1 MELDKHKIQKILIIK
16 FGGIGDILL
25 TTPVLPNLKEYFPN
39 AEINFLTLRHSR
51 DILIDNPYLSRAF
64 TYDPSEDKSWCL
76 IKNIRSQKYDLVIDL
91 FGNPRTAL
99 ITFLSKAKYRF
110 GFNFRGRNYAYNIKA
125 EGRGGEVHN
134 VEFNLDALRAL
145 EIPVVSRKLFL
156 PVNIVHE
163 EFANEFIKS
172 NKLDAKKII
181 GISKTGGWES
191 KRYKAKDYIE
201 LMNMLND
208 LYDINFVLFWGNQ
221 KEREDCELIKSKI
234 IKANAYVI
242 PDSPIRYLG
251 AIINKCDL
259 VIGNDSGPL
268 HIAVAM
274 EVPTLGI
281 YGPTNPKLQGPYGE
295 NNLSIVNEK
304 LDCLYCNLLDCP
316 IGNICMTEL
325 SKDKII
331 EKVKELIMINDIPI
345 SKEGHSGVENNF

>member
-1 MELDKHKIQKILIIK
+1 MKLDKSKIQKILVIK

-25 TTPVLPNLKEYFPN
+25 ATPVLPNLKNYFPD

-64 TYDPSEDKSWCL
+64 TYDPNEDKSWCL

-99 ITFLSKAKYRF
+99 ITFLSTARYRF
-110 GFNFRGRNYAYNIKA
+110 GFDFRGRNYAYNIKA
-125 EGRGGEVHN
+125 KGRGGEVHN
-134 VEFNLDALRAL
+134 VEFNLDALRSL
-145 EIPVVSRKLFL
+145 DIPIVSRKLFL

-163 EFANEFIKS
+163 EFADEFIKE
-172 NKLDAKKII
+172 NKLGTKKII

-191 KRYKAKDYIE
+191 KRYKVDDYIV
-201 LMNMLND
+201 LMNMLNKI
-208 LYDINFVLFWGNQ
+208 YDINFILFWGNQ
-221 KEREDCELIKSKI
+221 KEKDDCEYIKSKI
-234 IKANAYVI
+234 LKSNAYVI
-242 PDSPIRYLG
+242 PESPIRYLG
-251 AIINKCDL
+251 AIIKKCDL

-274 EVPTLGI
+274 GVPTLGI

-325 SKDKII
+325 SKDKIAD
-331 EKVKELIMINDIPI
+331 KVKELILINNIQLPAA
-345 SKEGHSGVENNF
+345 GG

>member
-1 MELDKHKIQKILIIK
+1 MKLDKDKIKKILIIK

-25 TTPVLPNLKEYFPN
+25 TTPVLPNLKNFFPE

-51 DILIDNPYLSRAF
+51 DILIDNPYLTRAF
-64 TYDPSEDKSWCL
+64 TYDPTEDKSWCL
-76 IKNIRSQKYDLVIDL
+76 IKNIRQQKYDLVIDL

-99 ITFLSKAKYRF
+99 ITFLSKAKFRF
-110 GFNFRGRNYAYNIKA
+110 GFKFRGRDYAYNIKVM
-125 EGRGGEVHN
+125 GRGGEVHN
-134 VEFNLDALRAL
+134 VDFNLDALRAL
-145 EIPVVSRKLFL
+145 EIPIVSTKLYL
-156 PVNIVHE
+156 PVNIVHR
-163 EFANEFIKS
+163 EFADKFIKS
-172 NKLDAKKII
+172 NNIDKKKII

-191 KRYKAKDYIE
+191 KRYKANDYIE
-201 LMNMLND
+201 LMNRLNEI
-208 LYDINFVLFWGNQ
+208 YDVNFILFWGNQ
-221 KEREDCELIKSKI
+221 KEREDCELMKSRINKG
-234 IKANAYVI
+234 NAFVI

-251 AIINKCDL
+251 AIISKCDL

-274 EVPTLGI
+274 GVPTLGI

-331 EKVKELIMINDIPI
+331 DKVKELVSINKI
-345 SKEGHSGVENNF
+345 EL